1 MYLSGWVFILL
12 IVVLLTLCITCT
24 AFYRKLRTL
33 HKIVMKL
40 EGIDEREA
48 MNDDS
53 KWGDAEGMR

>member
-12 IVVLLTLCITCT
+12 VVVLFVLSVACV
-24 AFYRKLRTL
+24 AFYRRLKKL
-33 HKIVMKL
+33 HKIVLKL
-40 EGIDEREA
+40 EGVDERDA

>member
-12 IVVLLTLCITCT
+12 VVALLVLSVVCA
-24 AFYRKLRTL
+24 AFYKKLRTL

-53 KWGDAEGMR
+53 KWGDAEGVR